1 MKTHEIEK
9 EMMDALM
16 YSEMDEP
23 DFWATST
30 ISPQEALMVARAWE
44 LIHKMRIKSESKQ
57 KEFSKKFA
65 VYTET
70 EDKDDRSRN

>member
-16 YSEMDEP
+16 YSEMDEH

-30 ISPQEALMVARAWE
+30 ISPQEALEVARAWE
-44 LIHKMRIKSESKQ
+44 LIHKMRLKSEKKQ
-57 KEFSKKFA
+57 KEFSKRFA
-65 VYTET
+65 SVGEGVA
-70 EDKDDRSRN
+70 